1 VLLLCVSSCLFLLK
15 RSGHSRLHWYRRNAI
30 SPAKKLDVVGIAGA
44 AFSDIHAPA
53 GRSCARS
60 RPMRIFAIA
69 VRDYDSSIA

>member
-1 VLLLCVSSCLFLLK
+1 VCFLLSFFVEAI
-15 RSGHSRLHWYRRNAI
+15 RSSA
-30 SPAKKLDVVGIAGA
+30 PALVQTQRDFAGKKLDVVGIAGA